1 MKIRSIYL
9 LLLLLCYGGLRAQ
22 EQENFTSLENKTHWV
37 NQIQDITELP
47 VGIREN
53 KNGVEYAMMVTKATF
68 SPNETRV
75 NIYARITFPDTQN
88 PSGKRELYFG
98 ATEIPFSY
106 EGQLVGDVHLSLL
119 GDVTL
124 SNTKNWSFLLKGGR
138 NVKGETVDDQT
149 YVEVDCNGLKKI
161 ALRGIIRISN
171 ELIVPVDNKLQ
182 PIANGYV
189 ESEVA
194 IEAEDFN
201 NLLVE
206 LKLPAFALTR
216 QIQNKDKGAFIFHPE
231 RMVLDMSDTSNA
243 PAMVF
248 PQGYDEYLVAG
259 QESWRGFYIQELTVT
274 LPEEFKKT
282 EGRVSLKATNFLL
295 DAYGFSGS
303 LSADNIISFE
313 EGRTSEDK
321 KKGWKYAIHHIQ
333 ADFVASKLKG
343 GALSGAFRIPIEK
356 DDSRGIHFDGSFSED
371 NYMLRVS
378 SLDSISF
385 DMWKAKAVILPSS
398 YVELQVKNKEFL
410 PKVVLDGSMVLEAPK
425 SDKNLYR
432 LEGINFQKFTLQT
445 QAPYISAEYF
455 GCEGEQ
461 KIAGFPVSIKDVSV
475 AFREERAQLH
485 FGIRVGL
492 QKDKFSAE
500 GDFNIYAKNT
510 DEHWSYDKF
519 EINRLKLEDVD
530 IVVAKVSGEL
540 NLMKND
546 PVYGN
551 GFKAKLSTK
560 ITSLDVDVNANA
572 VFGSKDFR
580 YWGFE
585 AMVDGLN
592 INTQY
597 VKITGFIGGAYYQMR
612 PLGNPKDKEALE
624 AFSLV
629 PDEKIGLG
637 LKAGVLGAF
646 QDKRVISFIALL
658 DIQTYKGGGLSKIGF
673 YGNATVMYALQDK
686 LSNPFATVQKGFA
699 DNVQKVVKM
708 EELAKNEKY
717 KYLDNSG
724 KADIPDD
731 FTIDESNESKKAP
744 IFAQLNVSYDFA
756 QKAYHSNMEV
766 YVNVAGGVIRGTGN
780 SGLAGRAVLHIDP
793 QDWYYHLGTTREMMG
808 LQVGFGDFLN
818 IKAQTYFMVGT
829 KIGEA
834 PQPPAKV
841 AEILKLNPDEI
852 GYMKSLNQIKEGKG
866 FAFGAHLNFDT
877 KFDVGFLYASFA
889 AGFGSDLMLKNYGN
903 AHCKGRSG
911 ELGINGWYANGQTY
925 VYLQGELGI
934 KIKLFFIRKR
944 IPILSAGV
952 AALLQG
958 SGPNPFWARGYL
970 GGYYNVLGGLVK
982 GRFRLKM
989 EFGEQCELASDQVLG
1004 GMKIISDVSPSDR
1017 SEGVDVFLSP
1027 QATFNL
1033 ELEKP
1038 IVIPEDD
1045 RDHTYIVNLEK
1056 FEVLDAQGNTIEGK
1070 LTYGKSQDELNFTP
1084 REVLPSHQKLK
1095 AVVSVSFK
1103 ELKGGSYQTVM
1114 VDGKKAVETEE
1125 RTFTTGEAPEYIP
1138 NKNIKY
1144 AYPVLDQK
1152 NYFIGESNEGFVQ
1165 LKQGQSYLFEDA
1177 HWNTRLFIEPEG
1189 GGKTLELNPTY
1200 LKAENKVS
1208 FTMPKLSKATKY
1220 GLSIVSY
1227 SKQGAKVSAT
1237 GKTQQKKNNIKV
1249 SEGDFDKGED
1259 ETSYTFEN
1267 KKAQAN
1273 VDRGGFERLSYQF
1286 NTSKYERLS
1295 DKMKKFKIEHLW
1307 IKYNSAVALLQ
1318 NDMNTDEPFE
1328 EAELIGTTYSGIPL
1342 IKAEAVL
1349 DDKFDALFTKYL
1361 YNNSQG
1367 QTWFSRDNDVVGYP
1381 PKEAVTVFPFYPE
1394 ELKWSSYDVKRV
1406 FPYRYDVFMYY
1417 QRDWDAQHYYFANHL
1432 NELAKNPLYNEF
1444 MELYFPVL
1452 PTKNYKAVLKYR
1464 LPDGKITSETPYKY
1478 KF

>member
-1 MKIRSIYL
+1 
-9 LLLLLCYGGLRAQ
+9 
-22 EQENFTSLENKTHWV
+22 
-37 NQIQDITELP
+37 
-47 VGIREN
+47 
-53 KNGVEYAMMVTKATF
+53 
-68 SPNETRV
+68 
-75 NIYARITFPDTQN
+75 
-88 PSGKRELYFG
+88 
-98 ATEIPFSY
+98 
-106 EGQLVGDVHLSLL
+106 
-119 GDVTL
+119 
-124 SNTKNWSFLLKGGR
+124 
-138 NVKGETVDDQT
+138 
-149 YVEVDCNGLKKI
+149 
-161 ALRGIIRISN
+161 
-171 ELIVPVDNKLQ
+171 
-182 PIANGYV
+182 
-189 ESEVA
+189 
-194 IEAEDFN
+194 
-201 NLLVE
+201 
-206 LKLPAFALTR
+206 
-216 QIQNKDKGAFIFHPE
+216 
-231 RMVLDMSDTSNA
+231 
-243 PAMVF
+243 
-248 PQGYDEYLVAG
+248 
-259 QESWRGFYIQELTVT
+259 
-274 LPEEFKKT
+274 
-282 EGRVSLKATNFLL
+282 
-295 DAYGFSGS
+295 
-303 LSADNIISFE
+303 
-313 EGRTSEDK
+313 
-321 KKGWKYAIHHIQ
+321 
-333 ADFVASKLKG
+333 
-343 GALSGAFRIPIEK
+343 
-356 DDSRGIHFDGSFSED
+356 
-371 NYMLRVS
+371 MLRVS
-378 SLDSISF
+378 SLESVSF
-385 DMWKAKAVILPSS
+385 DMWNAKAVILPSS

-410 PKVVLDGSMVLEAPK
+410 PKVVLDGSMVLDAPK
-425 SDKNLYR
+425 ENENLYR
-432 LEGINFQKFTLQT
+432 LEGVKFQKFTLQT
-445 QAPYISAEYF
+445 QAPYLSAEYF

-461 KIAGFPVSIKDVSV
+461 RIAGFPVSIKNVSV

-560 ITSLDVDVNANA
+560 ITSLDVDVKANA
-572 VFGSKDFR
+572 VFGSRDFR

-597 VKITGFIGGAYYQMR
+597 VKITGFVGGAYYQMR
-612 PLGNPKDKEALE
+612 PLGNPKEKEDLE
-624 AFSLV
+624 ELSLV

-646 QDKRVISFIALL
+646 QDKKVLSFLALL
-658 DIQTYKGGGLSKIGF
+658 DIQTYKGGGLSKISF
-673 YGNATVMYALQDK
+673 YGNAAVMYAFQDK
-686 LSNPFATVQKGFA
+686 LSNPFATVQKSFA

-731 FTIDESNESKKAP
+731 FVIDKSNETQKAP

-756 QKAYHSNMEV
+756 SKAYHSNMEV

-818 IKAQTYFMVGT
+818 IKAQTYLMIGT

-841 AEILKLNPDEI
+841 AEILNLNPDEI

-934 KIKLFFIRKR
+934 KIKLFFVRKR

-989 EFGEQCELASDQVLG
+989 EFGEQCELANDQVLG

-1084 REVLPSHQKLK
+1084 KEVLPPHQKLK

-1103 ELKGGSYQTVM
+1103 ELRGGSYQTVM
-1114 VDGKKAVETEE
+1114 VDGKKAIETEE
-1125 RTFTTGEAPEYIP
+1125 RSFTTGGAPDYIP

-1189 GGKTLELNPTY
+1189 GGKGQELTPTY
-1200 LKAENKVS
+1200 LKAENRIT
-1208 FTMPKLSKATKY
+1208 FTIPKLSKATKY
-1220 GLSIVSY
+1220 GLSVVSY
-1227 SKQGAKVSAT
+1227 SKEGTKVNT
-1237 GKTQQKKNNIKV
+1237 TDKTQQKKNNVKA
-1249 SEGDFDKGED
+1249 SEGNFDKGED

-1273 VDRGGFERLSYQF
+1273 ADRGGFERLSYQF
-1286 NTSKYERLS
+1286 ATSKYERLS
-1295 DKMKKFKIEHLW
+1295 DKMKKFDTRHLW
-1307 IKYNSAVALLQ
+1307 IKYNSAVVLLQ

-1328 EAELIGTTYSGIPL
+1328 EIELIGSTYSEIPL

-1361 YNNSQG
+1361 YSNSQG
-1367 QTWFSRDNDVVGYP
+1367 QTWFSRDTNTVGYP

-1394 ELKWSSYDVKRV
+1394 ELKWNSYDTKRV
-1406 FPYRYDVFMYY
+1406 FPYRYDVLMYY
-1417 QRDWDAQHYYFANHL
+1417 QKDWNAQQYYLANHWD
-1432 NELAKNPLYNEF
+1432 ELKKNPLYKEF

-1464 LPDGKITSETPYKY
+1464 LPNGKITSETPYKY